1 MHRLAIV
8 AALATPRPA
17 ARFLSLLA
25 CTAAVPM
32 CLVGAQS
39 TVTSSSDT
47 IPARLLQFGIG
58 GGFAKT
64 SENPLSRTTHG
75 FNLQATIALRTPLRP
90 LRLRFDGL
98 LSDAGATQV
107 QALTA
112 SAVLS
117 APARRA
123 ATPYVLAGGGGYAEN
138 SGRTTVGWNL
148 GVGFSVRTGRQ
159 TLFMESRVHA
169 YRDALSGQPYV
180 VPNGVVANRHNKYTY
195 LWHPLSFG
203 FRF

>member
-1 MHRLAIV
+1 
-8 AALATPRPA
+8 
-17 ARFLSLLA
+17 
-25 CTAAVPM
+25 M
-32 CLVGAQS
+32 CLAGAQS
-39 TVTSSSDT
+39 TFTPSSDT
-47 IPARLLQFGIG
+47 LPARLLRFGIG

-64 SENPLSRTTHG
+64 SANPLSRTTHG

-117 APARRA
+117 APARWA

-138 SGRTTVGWNL
+138 SGRTTAGWNL
-148 GVGFSVRTGRQ
+148 GVGLSVRTGRQ

-180 VPNGVVANRHNKYTY
+180 VPNGVVADRHNQYTY